1 MEDSVRSV
9 LAYESIEQKRSELL
23 EAMDGITH
31 AMSMVVETR
40 DPYTAGHQKRVA
52 DIACAIGR
60 VMDLPEWDIKGIR
73 ITGLLHDIGKL
84 SVPAEILTKPGELTA
99 TEFSIIKSHPQVS
112 YNILELIKF
121 PWPVKKAILQHH
133 ERLDGSG
140 YPDGLSGDDII
151 IEARILGVADVVEAI
166 SSHRPYRPAIG
177 LENAM
182 REIIKQRGI
191 LYDSRVVDAC
201 LKLFEE
207 KDTSLEQL

>member
-60 VMDLPEWDIKGIR
+60 AMDLPEWDVKGIR
-73 ITGLLHDIGKL
+73 IAGLLHDIGKL